1 MLLRNRLAGAT
12 LGLIGLTVIL
22 TWPQVLHL
30 GGAIPDHDDPF
41 FSMWRLAWIAHAL
54 PQDPA
59 HLFNA
64 NIFYPHARTLAYSD
78 AMLLQGLLAAPWLWA
93 HVNLLLVYNLLLL
106 AGIVSS
112 GVGMFLLVRHL
123 TGDADAALVSAAIFT
138 LAPYRIEH
146 FMHLELQWTVWMP
159 LAFLAV
165 HRLFERPSA
174 ERGLAVGL
182 LLGLQ
187 LLSSVYYGVYLGL
200 IVTALVL
207 LLAATRTGD
216 ARAAVLPLC
225 VAALVAGGVAAAYAL
240 PYLES
245 ARVVGTRAAGETA
258 SYSAQWSSYLSAPSE
273 NWLWGWTAFA
283 FEGNEL
289 HLFPGVVAVLAAAV
303 GVVGHRRNRVMWI
316 YLALTLLAIDLS
328 LGMNGATYSWL
339 YRHLRPLSG
348 FRAPARFGILAVA
361 ALSVLAGFGFQY
373 LGRRAAAA
381 RALLIVVLVAIAV
394 DSGSAPLRLT
404 DVQRS
409 TPFVYTALDTFLDPQ
424 HKSVVIELP
433 MASGFNAVYM
443 FWSTRHWRSLV
454 NGYSGYA
461 PRDFEETVKC
471 LCRFPDEDSIARLQ
485 ALGVGHVLIHEAYY
499 PEKERTALML
509 ATARTPDLIPV
520 GRYHDWIGMTQVFR
534 LKPSAHPNSSLSR
547 DQLEACG
554 RLRK

>member
-1 MLLRNRLAGAT
+1 MLFRNRLAGAT
-12 LGLIGLTVIL
+12 LGLIGMTIIL
-22 TWPQVLHL
+22 TWPQILHL
-30 GGAIPDHDDPF
+30 GGAVPDHDDPF

-54 PQDPA
+54 PKDPA
-59 HLFNA
+59 HLFDG

-78 AMLLQGLLAAPWLWA
+78 AMLLPGLLAAPWLWA

-123 TGDADAALVSAAIFT
+123 TSDADAALVAAAIFT

-165 HRLFERPSA
+165 HRLFDRPSP

-182 LLGLQ
+182 LLALQ
-187 LLSSVYYGVYLGL
+187 LLSSVYYGVYLAL
-200 IVTALVL
+200 IVTALVV
-207 LLAATRTGD
+207 LLAAART
-216 ARAAVLPLC
+216 ARVRAALLPLC
-225 VAALVAGGVAAAYAL
+225 VAALVAGAMAAAYGL

-245 ARVVGTRAAGETA
+245 ARVVGTRAPGETA
-258 SYSAQWSSYLSAPSE
+258 SYSAQWSSYLSAPAQ
-273 NWLWGWTAFA
+273 NWLWGWTAVG

-289 HLFPGVVAVLAAAV
+289 HLFPGVVAVLAAAL
-303 GVVGHRRNRVMWI
+303 GLVGHRRDRTVWI

-328 LGMNGATYSWL
+328 LGMNGTTYSWL
-339 YRHLRPLSG
+339 YRHVGPLSG
-348 FRAPARFGILAVA
+348 FRAPARFAILAVC

-373 LGRRAAAA
+373 LRGRVAAP
-381 RALLIVVLVAIAV
+381 RALLIAVLVAIGI
-394 DSGSAPLRLT
+394 DSGSAPLRQT
-404 DVQRS
+404 EVQRS
-409 TPFVYTALDTFLDPQ
+409 TPYVYTALDTFLDPQ

-433 MASGFNAVYM
+433 MAAGFNAVYM

-471 LCRFPDEDSIARLQ
+471 LCTFPDAESIARLQ
-485 ALGVGHVLIHEAYY
+485 ALNVGHVLIHEAYY
-499 PEKERTALML
+499 SERERTALML
-509 ATARTPDLIPV
+509 ATAHSRDLIPV
-520 GRYHDWIGMTQVFR
+520 GRYRDWIGMTQVFAV
-534 LKPSAHPNSSLSR
+534 KPSTQPSHGSH
-547 DQLEACG
+547 E
-554 RLRK
+554 RLRPCRAS